1 MAMDEEKG
9 KWLWGALGLAAGAG
23 LAWYLWKR
31 RSPAGTSMALRSLPQ
46 QATSTPAIGTE
57 GMMAAYAA
65 ENVTQRQ
72 PLVRTSD
79 VVDAEFTVMKDRPGP
94 ADDGTVEEENGE
106 F

>member
-23 LAWYLWKR
+23 LAWWLFKKKSGAS
-31 RSPAGTSMALRSLPQ
+31 SPLRALPQ